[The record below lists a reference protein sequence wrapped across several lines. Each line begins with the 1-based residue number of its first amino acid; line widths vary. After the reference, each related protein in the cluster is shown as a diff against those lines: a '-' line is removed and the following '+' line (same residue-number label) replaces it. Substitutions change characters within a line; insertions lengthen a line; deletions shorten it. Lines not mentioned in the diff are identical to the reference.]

1 MIPNRE
7 PDIILVINSIFGN
20 KEAVS
25 YWVPEQIR
33 QFDDGEVESINML
46 ELEAACRE
54 QLLSLDKQSL
64 YKNGAQQFLKKL
76 EDYRIEQILLNEGEI
91 E

>member
-20 KEAVS
+20 KETVS
-25 YWVPEQIR
+25 YWVPEQMR
-33 QFDDGEVESINML
+33 QFDNGKYENIDIL
-46 ELEAACRE
+46 TLEAACRKMKDHNISDTMYE
-54 QLLSLDKQSL
+54 LGID
-64 YKNGAQQFLKKL
+64 QFLKKL
-76 EDYRIEQILLNEGEI
+76 EDYRIEQILLNEGET